1 MTAVPDRFV
10 ALFIDADN
18 APASHIEVILN
29 ELAALG
35 TVGIRRAYGNWKGER
50 LNSWERVLHEYA
62 IQPIQQFDLTKGKN
76 ATDIALVID
85 AMDTLYARKVE
96 VFALVSSDSDF
107 TPLATRLQADGK
119 MVVGFGERKAPAAFV
134 NACSKFLYLE
144 NEIADEEPGAAAT
157 VVKRSAKEL
166 KGDTRLVKLLRNAV
180 QAAEGDDGWSHFGR
194 VGQHIAN
201 QASFDSRNYG
211 YKKPIDLFRAT
222 DLFDIE
228 VRSHTSYLRDK
239 RRNKA
244 VTPEPAAEK

>member
-1 MTAVPDRFV
+1 MSTPERFV

-18 APASHIEVILN
+18 APATHVDVILN

-35 TVGIRRAYGNWKGER
+35 TVGIRRAYGNWKGDR

-85 AMDTLYARKVE
+85 AMDTLYGRKVD

-119 MVVGFGERKAPAAFV
+119 MVVGFGQRKAPTPFV
-134 NACSKFLYLE
+134 NACSKFLYL
-144 NEIADEEPGAAAT
+144 DTEEEVAEETGAN
-157 VVKRSAKEL
+157 VQKKSAKEL
-166 KGDTRLVKLLRNAV
+166 KGDARLVTLLRNAV
-180 QAAEGDDGWSHFGR
+180 QSAEGDDGWAHLGR
-194 VGQHIAN
+194 VGQHISN

-211 YKKPIDLFRAT
+211 FKKLIDLFRAV

-228 VRSHTSYLRDK
+228 LRNNTSYLRDK
-239 RRNKA
+239 RRAK
-244 VTPEPAAEK
+244 VAAGEAS

>member
-1 MTAVPDRFV
+1 MSTPDRFV

-18 APASHIEVILN
+18 APATHVDVILN

-50 LNSWERVLHEYA
+50 LNSWERLLHEYA

-85 AMDTLYARKVE
+85 AMDTLYGRKVD

-119 MVVGFGERKAPAAFV
+119 TVVGFGERKSPLAFV
-134 NACSKFLYLE
+134 NACSKFLYL
-144 NEIADEEPGAAAT
+144 DTEEAVSTEVDST
-157 VVKRSAKEL
+157 VTKKSAKAL
-166 KGDTRLVKLLRNAV
+166 KGDARLVSLLRNAV
-180 QAAEGDDGWSHFGR
+180 QAAEGDDGWAHLGR

-201 QASFDSRNYG
+201 QASFDARNYG
-211 YKKPIDLFRAT
+211 YKKLIDLFRAT

-228 VRSHTSYLRDK
+228 LREKTSYLRDK
-239 RRNKA
+239 RRGKA
-244 VTPEPAAEK
+244 AGSESAQ